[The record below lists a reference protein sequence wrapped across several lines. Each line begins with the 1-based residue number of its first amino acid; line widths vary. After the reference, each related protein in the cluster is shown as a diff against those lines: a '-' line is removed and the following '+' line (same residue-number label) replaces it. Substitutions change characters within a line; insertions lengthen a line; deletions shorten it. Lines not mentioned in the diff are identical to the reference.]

1 MGVSLRNYSLS
12 YSGCNEAFY
21 RNMRPREF
29 LDLTDNE
36 PLKRTDDILEINCSE
51 VGKDDESSNILLKI
65 TRQEYTDNIHRVKI

>member
-1 MGVSLRNYSLS
+1 
-12 YSGCNEAFY
+12 
-21 RNMRPREF
+21 MRPREF